1 MKRRNFYSFQDVS
14 NNFSDISDFE
24 LFKRRLI
31 FTLINQKML
40 TKIGS
45 FLLKNALRLHLPI
58 KYLIKNNIYQLF
70 CGGESLSEVNKSV
83 ASFEKHGIGV
93 ILDYGAE
100 RSNSRKE
107 ADLAY
112 KKILET
118 IEYASQSNKSI
129 LVDFKISSLIYPV
142 LLEKKSNTGLNEEEQ
157 HLYAELKNR
166 VLYIIQQCRMKNLK
180 VMIDAEESW
189 LQDSID
195 ALVYEAMQ
203 ANNQSV
209 CIVYNTIQMYRKDS
223 LKLLQTSIK
232 DSKEKGYF
240 LGVKLVRGA
249 YMEKEQERA
258 TLGNYPSPIWN
269 SKQETDLAFDRGIK
283 LCLDN
288 HSTVK
293 VCCASH
299 NEQSVLYMM
308 EQIQELVIDKESGD
322 GIFAQLMGMSDHVT
336 YGLASWDFAVFKYM
350 PYGNIKD
357 IMPYLLRRAEENTS
371 VAGQTGRE
379 LQLIKNEIVRRKLAK
394 K

>member
-1 MKRRNFYSFQDVS
+1 MKRRNFSSFQDVS

-24 LFKRRLI
+24 LFKRRVI
-31 FTLINQKML
+31 FTLINHKML

-58 KYLIKNNIYQLF
+58 KYLVKNNIYQLF
-70 CGGESLSEVNKSV
+70 CGGENLNEVNKSV
-83 ASFEKHGIGV
+83 ANFEKHGIGV

-107 ADLAY
+107 TDLAY

-118 IEYASQSNKSI
+118 IEYASQSTKSI
-129 LVDFKISSLIYPV
+129 LVDFKVSSLIYPA
-142 LLEKKSNTGLNEEEQ
+142 LLEKKSKTGLNEEEQ
-157 HLYAELKNR
+157 HLYTELKNR
-166 VLYIIQQCRMKNLK
+166 VLYITQKCRMKNLK

-195 ALVYEAMQ
+195 ELVHEAMQ
-203 ANNQSV
+203 VNNQSA
-209 CIVYNTIQMYRKDS
+209 CIVYNTIQMYRKDG
-223 LKLLQTSIK
+223 LKLLQTSIR

-249 YMEKEQERA
+249 YMEIERERA
-258 TLGNYPSPIWN
+258 LLGNYASPIWD
-269 SKQETDLAFDRGIK
+269 SKQETDLAFDQGIK
-283 LCLDN
+283 LCLEN
-288 HSTVK
+288 HSRVK

-308 EQIQELVIDKESGD
+308 QQMVVNTENND
-322 GIFAQLMGMSDHVT
+322 GIFAQLMGMSDHIS
-336 YGLASWDFAVFKYM
+336 YGLASAGFGVFKYM
-350 PYGNIKD
+350 PYGKVKD

-379 LQLIKNEIVRRKLAK
+379 LQLIKKEIERRKLVK
-394 K
+394 KIV